1 MTGSQIEKLRAG
13 LAESGQGDV
22 RLMETHI
29 SWVLLGTALAWK
41 IKKPVKLDFLDFT
54 ELQARHYYC
63 RRELQLNQRLSPDI
77 YLAVTPVFKE
87 GDRFS
92 FVAGEGEIV
101 DYAVVMR
108 KLDNTLLL
116 SEKLKSG
123 AVTEKFME
131 NLASK
136 LAAFH
141 QGEAPVY
148 NEWDETVALKTFR
161 EIGSGREW
169 LAGKME
175 GYDPAWAD
183 GWIRQAESV
192 NELFRWRFEQR
203 ISQGF
208 MRDVHGDLH
217 AGNIF
222 CYENN
227 PVIFDCLEF
236 DDSFREIDLL
246 YEIAFLCTD
255 LDFYG
260 YEHLKKA
267 FLSAY
272 QYRLPVILMKEDVLI
287 FKYFCLVRAA
297 IRFHVTSLKGISQ
310 ELTPA
315 EWESVA
321 AYAKLAQK
329 YSAQLLYLTEHY
341 IHFEKEVFR
350 FEDTFD

>member
-1 MTGSQIEKLRAG
+1 MTSSQIENLRACV
-13 LAESGQGDV
+13 ADSEQSDV
-22 RLMETHI
+22 QLMETHI
-29 SWVLLGTALAWK
+29 SWVLLGSALAWK

-54 ELQARHYYC
+54 ELETRHYYC
-63 RRELQLNQRLSPDI
+63 RRELQLNQRLSPDV
-77 YLAVTPVFKE
+77 YLAVTPVFHD

-92 FVAGEGEIV
+92 FNAEEGEIV

-108 KLDNTLLL
+108 KLDNSLLL

-141 QGEAPVY
+141 QSEAPVY
-148 NEWDETVALKTFR
+148 NEWDETVALKTFQ
-161 EIGSGREW
+161 EIGAGGEW
-169 LAGKME
+169 LAGKVKD
-175 GYDPAWAD
+175 YDPAWAER
-183 GWIRQAESV
+183 WVRQAESV
-192 NELFRWRFEQR
+192 NELFRWRLEQR

-222 CYENN
+222 CYEND

-236 DDSFREIDLL
+236 EDSFREIDLL

-267 FLSAY
+267 LLSAY
-272 QYRLPVILMKEDVLI
+272 QNELPLILMKEDVLI

-297 IRFHVTSLKGISQ
+297 IRFHVTSLKGISH

-321 AYAKLAQK
+321 AYSKLAQK
-329 YSAQLLYLTEHY
+329 YSGQLSHLTEHY
-341 IHFEKEVFR
+341 IHFEKDVFR
-350 FEDTFD
+350 FEDTF

>member
-1 MTGSQIEKLRAG
+1 MTSSEIEKLRAG
-13 LAESGQGDV
+13 MAESGQGEV
-22 RLMETHI
+22 LLMETHI
-29 SWVLLGTALAWK
+29 SWVLLGEVLAWK

-54 ELQARHYYC
+54 ELETRHYYC

-77 YLAVTPVFKE
+77 YLAVTPVFRR
-87 GDRFS
+87 GSQLS
-92 FVAGEGEIV
+92 FNAEEGEIV
-101 DYAVVMR
+101 DYAVVMQ
-108 KLDNTLLL
+108 KLDNALLL

-131 NLASK
+131 RLASK

-141 QGEAPVY
+141 RGEAPVY

-161 EIGSGREW
+161 EISLGGDW
-169 LAGKME
+169 LAAKVA

-183 GWIRQAESV
+183 VWMRQAESV
-192 NELFRWRFEQR
+192 NKLFGWRFEQR

-222 CYENN
+222 CYENE

-255 LDFYG
+255 LDVYG
-260 YEHLKKA
+260 HEHLKKT

-272 QYRLPVILMKEDVLI
+272 QEELPVILVKEDVLI

-297 IRFHVTSLKGISQ
+297 IRFHVTSLKGISH
-310 ELTPA
+310 ELTSA
-315 EWESVA
+315 EWKSVG
-321 AYAKLAQK
+321 AYAKLARK
-329 YSAQLLYLTEHY
+329 YSEQLSQLTEHY
-341 IHFEKEVFR
+341 IHFEKDVFR